1 MRALSAIFL
10 GLLLAATAAAQ
21 THSTGSE
28 PAPSASSGQALSL
41 PKGQAYP
48 THPVRIV
55 IPLSPGGT
63 TDVPGRIIAQKLSET
78 LGQQFYVEN
87 RAGAGGTIGT
97 DFVAKSRADGYTLL
111 LTASPFVIAPHVYK
125 KLPYDALADF
135 VPVIRIAS
143 GPYVLVVHPSLG
155 VNSVKELIA
164 AAKKQPGAI
173 DFASSGNGSAQHL
186 VTELFMYMAGIKLNH
201 VPYKGSGPAQQDLMS
216 GIIKVSFVGTPIAIP
231 HMKSGRLKALGVSTA
246 RRSPEMPEVPTIA
259 EAGVPGYEAIVWIG
273 MLAPA
278 GTPHEII
285 AKLNGEIGKLVRADE
300 VKRLLAPTGM
310 EADPDT
316 PEQFGAY
323 VKADYDKWGRVVR
336 DSGAT
341 IN

>member
-1 MRALSAIFL
+1 MRMLSIPILALLFV
-10 GLLLAATAAAQ
+10 ATAAAQ
-21 THSTGSE
+21 TY
-28 PAPSASSGQALSL
+28 PSR
-41 PKGQAYP
+41 
-48 THPVRIV
+48 PVRIV

-87 RAGAGGTIGT
+87 RAGAGGTIGS
-97 DFVAKSRADGYTLL
+97 DFVAKANADGYTLL
-111 LTASPFVIAPHVYK
+111 LTATPFVITPHVYK

-135 VPVIRIAS
+135 TPVIRIAS

-164 AAKKQPGAI
+164 AAKKEPGKI

-246 RRSPEMPEVPTIA
+246 KRSPEMPDVPTVA
-259 EAGVPGYEAIVWIG
+259 QAGVPGYEAIVWIG

-278 GTPHEII
+278 GTPREIV
-285 AKLNGEIGKLVRADE
+285 AKLNGEIGKLVRTGE
-300 VKRLLAPTGM
+300 VKKLLTPTGM
-310 EADPDT
+310 EPDPDT

-323 VKADYDKWGRVVR
+323 LKADYDKWGKVVR

-341 IN
+341 VN

>member
-1 MRALSAIFL
+1 MRMLSIPIFA
-10 GLLLAATAAAQ
+10 LLLVATATAQ
-21 THSTGSE
+21 TY
-28 PAPSASSGQALSL
+28 PSR
-41 PKGQAYP
+41 
-48 THPVRIV
+48 PVRIV

-87 RAGAGGTIGT
+87 RAGAGGTIGS
-97 DFVAKSRADGYTLL
+97 DFVAKANPDGYTLL
-111 LTASPFVIAPHVYK
+111 LTATPFVITPHVYK

-135 VPVIRIAS
+135 TPVIRIAS

-164 AAKKQPGAI
+164 AAKKEPGKI

-246 RRSPEMPEVPTIA
+246 KRSPEMPDVPTVA
-259 EAGVPGYEAIVWIG
+259 QAGVPGYEAIVWIG

-278 GTPHEII
+278 GTPREII
-285 AKLNGEIGKLVRADE
+285 AKLNGEIGKLVRTGE
-300 VKRLLAPTGM
+300 VKKLLTPTGM
-310 EADPDT
+310 EPDPDT

-323 VKADYDKWGRVVR
+323 LKADYDKWGKVVR

-341 IN
+341 VN

>member
-1 MRALSAIFL
+1 MSRDPGIGEDTLKTAKRALSGFAAC
-10 GLLLAATAAAQ
+10 GLLFASVAAAQ
-21 THSTGSE
+21 G
-28 PAPSASSGQALSL
+28 
-41 PKGQAYP
+41 YP
-48 THPVRIV
+48 TRPVRIV

-63 TDVPGRIIAQKLSET
+63 TDIPGRMVAQKLSET
-78 LGQQFYVEN
+78 LGQQFFVEN

-97 DFVAKSRADGYTLL
+97 DFVAKAKPDGYTLL
-111 LTASPFVIAPHVYK
+111 LTATPFVITPHVYK
-125 KLPYDALADF
+125 NMPYDALADF
-135 VPVIRIAS
+135 TPVIRIAS

-164 AAKKQPGAI
+164 AAKKQPGKI

-216 GIIKVSFVGTPIAIP
+216 GIVKVSFVGTPIAIP
-231 HMKSGRLKALGVSTA
+231 HMKAGRLKALGVSTA
-246 RRSPEMPEVPTIA
+246 KRSPEMPGVPTIA
-259 EAGVPGYEAIVWIG
+259 EAGVPGYEALVWIG

-285 AKLNGEIGKLVRADE
+285 AKLNGEIGKLVRTDE
-300 VKRLLAPTGM
+300 VKKLLAPTGM
-310 EADPDT
+310 EPDPDT
-316 PEQFGAY
+316 PEGFGAY
-323 VKADYDKWGRVVR
+323 VKADYDKWGKVVR

-341 IN
+341 VQ

>member
-1 MRALSAIFL
+1 MRMLSIPILALLFV
-10 GLLLAATAAAQ
+10 ATAAAQ
-21 THSTGSE
+21 TY
-28 PAPSASSGQALSL
+28 PSR
-41 PKGQAYP
+41 
-48 THPVRIV
+48 PVRIV

-87 RAGAGGTIGT
+87 RAGAGGTIGS
-97 DFVAKSRADGYTLL
+97 DFVAKANADGYTLL
-111 LTASPFVIAPHVYK
+111 LTATPFVITPHVYK

-135 VPVIRIAS
+135 TPVIRIAS

-164 AAKKQPGAI
+164 AAKKEPGKI

-186 VTELFMYMAGIKLNH
+186 VTELFMYMARIKLNH

-246 RRSPEMPEVPTIA
+246 KRSPEMPDVPTVA
-259 EAGVPGYEAIVWIG
+259 QAGVPGYEAIVWIG

-278 GTPHEII
+278 GTPREII
-285 AKLNGEIGKLVRADE
+285 AKLNGEIGKLVRTGE
-300 VKRLLAPTGM
+300 VKKLLTPTGM
-310 EADPDT
+310 EPDPDT

-323 VKADYDKWGRVVR
+323 LKADYDKWGKVVR

-341 IN
+341 VN